1 MQVRNRMDRN
11 KTIEILGALASG
23 CSPTTGELIENDSIL
38 NERDVIRALQIAI
51 DNLKTNQSQVVSEV
65 EIDES
70 DIKNVIELFKQEE
83 QNPTSNK
90 LVGFFLGTRKFK
102 SETLVS
108 NQLYG
113 KYRNL
118 YQKGQLLDF
127 FTQYLVDNNLTNR
140 NNRKNNHYKEIDFF
154 QKETFNRLSEKAIN
168 QLKEKIDELG
178 ILKTENLSEYV
189 QNARINHPR
198 AYESWTDTEKELLSE
213 AIEYTNDLDLL
224 SDCFQRGKGSIESC
238 GQRMIYESQNLSIK
252 KDE

>member
-1 MQVRNRMDRN
+1 MDRN
-11 KTIEILGALASG
+11 KTIEILEALASG
-23 CSPTTGELIENDSIL
+23 CSPTTGEMIENESVL

-51 DNLKTNQSQVVSEV
+51 DNLKTSDPQTISDVK
-65 EIDES
+65 IDET
-70 DIKNVIELFKQEE
+70 DIKSVIDLFKEEE

-102 SETLVS
+102 NETLVS

-127 FTQYLVDNNLTNR
+127 FTQYFADNNLTNR
-140 NNRKNNHYKEIDFF
+140 NNRKNNPYKEIDFF

-168 QLKEKIDELG
+168 QLKEKVDELG

-198 AYESWTDTEKELLSE
+198 AYESWTDAEKELLNK

-238 GQRMIYESQNLSIK
+238 GQRLIYESQNLQ
-252 KDE
+252 DDRNQN

>member
-1 MQVRNRMDRN
+1 MDRN
-11 KTIEILGALASG
+11 KTIEILEALASG
-23 CSPTTGELIENDSIL
+23 CSPTTGEMIENESVL
-38 NERDVIRALQIAI
+38 NQRDVIRALQIAI
-51 DNLKTNQSQVVSEV
+51 DNLKTNEPQTISDV
-65 EIDES
+65 EIDET
-70 DIKNVIELFKQEE
+70 DIKSVIDLFKEEE

-102 SETLVS
+102 NETLVS

-118 YQKGQLLDF
+118 YQKGQILDF
-127 FTQYLVDNNLTNR
+127 FNQYLVDNKLANR
-140 NNRKNNHYKEIDFF
+140 NNRKNNPYKEIDFF

-168 QLKEKIDELG
+168 QLKEKVDEIG

-198 AYESWTDTEKELLSE
+198 AYESWTDMEKELLNK
-213 AIEYTNDLDLL
+213 AIEYTNDLNLL

-238 GQRMIYESQNLSIK
+238 GQRLIYESQNLQ
-252 KDE
+252 DDGNQN

>member
-1 MQVRNRMDRN
+1 MDIN
-11 KTIEILGALASG
+11 KTIEILEALASG
-23 CSPTTGELIENDSIL
+23 CSPTTGEMIENESVL
-38 NERDVIRALQIAI
+38 NERDVIRALQVAI
-51 DNLKTNQSQVVSEV
+51 DNLKTSEPPTISDV
-65 EIDES
+65 EIDET
-70 DIKNVIELFKQEE
+70 DIKSVINLFKEE
-83 QNPTSNK
+83 GQNPTSNK

-102 SETLVS
+102 NETLVS

-127 FTQYLVDNNLTNR
+127 FTQYLADNNLTNR
-140 NNRKNNHYKEIDFF
+140 NNRKNNPYKEIDFF

-168 QLKEKIDELG
+168 QLKEKVDELG

-198 AYESWTDTEKELLSE
+198 AYESWTDMEKELLNK
-213 AIEYTNDLDLL
+213 AIKYTNDLDLL

-238 GQRMIYESQNLSIK
+238 GQRVIYESQNLQD
-252 KDE
+252 DENQN

>member
-1 MQVRNRMDRN
+1 MDRS
-11 KTIEILGALASG
+11 KTIEILEALASG
-23 CSPTTGELIENDSIL
+23 CSPTTGEMIENESVL

-51 DNLKTNQSQVVSEV
+51 DNLKTSEPETVSDV
-65 EIDES
+65 EIDET
-70 DIKNVIELFKQEE
+70 DIKSVIDLFKEEE

-102 SETLVS
+102 NETLVS

-113 KYRNL
+113 KYRNF

-127 FTQYLVDNNLTNR
+127 FTQYFAENNLTNR
-140 NNRKNNHYKEIDFF
+140 NNRKNNPYKEIDFF
-154 QKETFNRLSEKAIN
+154 QKEKFNRLSEKAIN
-168 QLKEKIDELG
+168 QLKAKVDELG

-198 AYESWTDTEKELLSE
+198 AYESWTDTEKELLSK

-238 GQRMIYESQNLSIK
+238 GQRLIYESQNLQ
-252 KDE
+252 DDGNQN

>member
-1 MQVRNRMDRN
+1 MDRN
-11 KTIEILGALASG
+11 KTIEILEALASG
-23 CSPTTGELIENDSIL
+23 CSPTTGEMIENESVL
-38 NERDVIRALQIAI
+38 NQRDVIRALQIAI
-51 DNLKTNQSQVVSEV
+51 DNLKTNEPQTISDV
-65 EIDES
+65 EIDET
-70 DIKNVIELFKQEE
+70 DIKSVIDLFKEEE

-102 SETLVS
+102 NETLVS

-127 FTQYLVDNNLTNR
+127 FNQYLVDNKLANR
-140 NNRKNNHYKEIDFF
+140 NNRKNNPYKEIDFF

-168 QLKEKIDELG
+168 QLKEKVDEIG

-198 AYESWTDTEKELLSE
+198 AYESWTDMEKELLNK
-213 AIEYTNDLDLL
+213 AIEYTNDLNLL
-224 SDCFQRGKGSIESC
+224 SDCFQRGKGSIESW
-238 GQRMIYESQNLSIK
+238 GQRLIYESQNLQ
-252 KDE
+252 DDGNQN

>member
-1 MQVRNRMDRN
+1 MDRN
-11 KTIEILGALASG
+11 KTIEILEALASG
-23 CSPTTGELIENDSIL
+23 CSPTTGEMIENESVL
-38 NERDVIRALQIAI
+38 NQRDVIRALQIAI
-51 DNLKTNQSQVVSEV
+51 DNLKTNEPQTISDV
-65 EIDES
+65 EIDET
-70 DIKNVIELFKQEE
+70 DIKSVIDLFKEEE

-102 SETLVS
+102 NETLVS

-127 FTQYLVDNNLTNR
+127 FNQYLVDNKLANR
-140 NNRKNNHYKEIDFF
+140 NNRKNNPYKEIDFF

-168 QLKEKIDELG
+168 QLKEKVNEIG

-198 AYESWTDTEKELLSE
+198 AYESWTDMEKELLNK
-213 AIEYTNDLDLL
+213 AIEYTNDLNLL
-224 SDCFQRGKGSIESC
+224 SDCFQRGKGSIESW
-238 GQRMIYESQNLSIK
+238 GQRLIYESQNLQ
-252 KDE
+252 DDGNQN

>member
-1 MQVRNRMDRN
+1 MDRN
-11 KTIEILGALASG
+11 RTIEILEALASG
-23 CSPTTGELIENDSIL
+23 CSPTTGEMLENESVL

-51 DNLKTNQSQVVSEV
+51 DNLKTDEPQTISNV
-65 EIDES
+65 EIDET
-70 DIKNVIELFKQEE
+70 DIKSVIDLFKEE
-83 QNPTSNK
+83 EPNPTSNK

-102 SETLVS
+102 NETLIS

-127 FTQYLVDNNLTNR
+127 FTQYFADNNLTNR
-140 NNRKNNHYKEIDFF
+140 NNRKNNPYKEIDFF

-168 QLKEKIDELG
+168 QLKEKVDELG
-178 ILKTENLSEYV
+178 VLKTENLSEYV

-198 AYESWTDTEKELLSE
+198 AYESWTDMEKELLNK

-224 SDCFQRGKGSIESC
+224 SNCFQRGKGSIESC
-238 GQRMIYESQNLSIK
+238 GQRLIYESQNLQG
-252 KDE
+252 EGNQN

>member
-1 MQVRNRMDRN
+1 MDRN
-11 KTIEILGALASG
+11 KTIEILEALASG
-23 CSPTTGELIENDSIL
+23 CSPTTGEMIENESVL

-51 DNLKTNQSQVVSEV
+51 DNLKTSEPKTISDV
-65 EIDES
+65 EIDET
-70 DIKNVIELFKQEE
+70 DIKSVIDLFNEEE

-102 SETLVS
+102 NETLVS

-127 FTQYLVDNNLTNR
+127 FNQYLVDNKLDNR
-140 NNRKNNHYKEIDFF
+140 NNRKNNPYKEIDFF
-154 QKETFNRLSEKAIN
+154 QKETFNQLSEKAIN
-168 QLKEKIDELG
+168 QLKEKVDELG
-178 ILKTENLSEYV
+178 ILKTDNLSEYV

-198 AYESWTDTEKELLSE
+198 AYESWTDTEKELLNK

-224 SDCFQRGKGSIESC
+224 ADCFQRGKGSIESC
-238 GQRMIYESQNLSIK
+238 GQRLIYES
-252 KDE
+252 

>member
-1 MQVRNRMDRN
+1 MDRN
-11 KTIEILGALASG
+11 KTIEILEALASG
-23 CSPTTGELIENDSIL
+23 CSPTTGEMIENESVL
-38 NERDVIRALQIAI
+38 NQRDVIRALQIAI
-51 DNLKTNQSQVVSEV
+51 DNLKTNEPQTISDV
-65 EIDES
+65 EIDET
-70 DIKNVIELFKQEE
+70 DIKSVIDLFKEEE

-102 SETLVS
+102 NETLVS

-127 FTQYLVDNNLTNR
+127 FNQYLVDNKLANR
-140 NNRKNNHYKEIDFF
+140 NNRKNNPYKEIDFF

-168 QLKEKIDELG
+168 QLKEKVDEIG

-198 AYESWTDTEKELLSE
+198 AYESWTDMEKELLNK
-213 AIEYTNDLDLL
+213 AIEYTNDLNLL

-238 GQRMIYESQNLSIK
+238 GQRLIYESQNLQ
-252 KDE
+252 DDGNQN